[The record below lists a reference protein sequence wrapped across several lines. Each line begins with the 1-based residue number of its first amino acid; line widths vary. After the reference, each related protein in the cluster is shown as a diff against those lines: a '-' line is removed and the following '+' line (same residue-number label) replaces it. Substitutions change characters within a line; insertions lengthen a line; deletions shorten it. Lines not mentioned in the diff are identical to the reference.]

1 VTEPLISVRNL
12 TVRFDT
18 YAGVVHALN
27 GISFDLYPGEVFGLV
42 GETGCGK
49 SVTGLSLLRLIPPP
63 GQIVAG
69 QILFHGQDLLA
80 KSEAEMQTIRGRRI
94 AMIFQDPAAALNPVF
109 TIGQQ
114 IELIIRHHHPMSP
127 EQARRRAIQ
136 MLHAV
141 GMPEPEHILTTYPH
155 QLSGGMQQRAM
166 IAMALSSGAELL
178 IADEPTTA
186 LDVTIQAQILDLL
199 VQLKQSQGITI
210 LLITHDLGVVAEV
223 CDRVAVLYAGLIV
236 ETGPTAS
243 VFRAMKHPYTQG
255 LLAAI
260 PRPGSRGH
268 LLQAIPGTVPS
279 GLDPLPGC
287 PFHPR
292 CGFAMEVCR
301 QERPALL
308 PAAPMHQVACHLVS
322 QTSNV
327 IRPDVSRFTF
337 EA

>member
-1 VTEPLISVRNL
+1 MTEPLISVRDL

-27 GISFDLYPGEVFGLV
+27 GISFDIYPGEIFGLV

-49 SVTGLSLLRLIPPP
+49 SVTGLSLLRLVPPP
-63 GQIVAG
+63 GEICG
-69 QILFHGQDLLA
+69 GRILFHGQDLLT
-80 KSEAEMQTIRGRRI
+80 KNEAEMRDIRGGRI
-94 AMIFQDPAAALNPVF
+94 AMIFQDPSAALNPVF
-109 TIGQQ
+109 TIGEQ
-114 IELIIRHHHPMSP
+114 IELIIRQHHPVSR
-127 EQARRRAIQ
+127 EQARRRAVET
-136 MLHAV
+136 LHAV
-141 GMPEPEHILTTYPH
+141 GMPEPERILTTYPH

-199 VQLKQSQGITI
+199 THLKQTQGIAI
-210 LLITHDLGVVAEV
+210 LLITHDLGVVAET

-243 VFRAMKHPYTQG
+243 VFQAIKHPYTQG

-260 PRPGSRGH
+260 PRPGSHGQQ
-268 LLQAIPGTVPS
+268 LQSIPGTVPS
-279 GLDPLPGC
+279 GLNPLPGC

-292 CGFAMEVCR
+292 CGFAMDVCR
-301 QERPALL
+301 QHRPDLL
-308 PAAPMHQVACHLVS
+308 PTDQAHWVACHLYSDSPLPNLGEGVGVRA
-322 QTSNV
+322 T
-327 IRPDVSRFTF
+327 
-337 EA
+337 